1 MTTDYYDA
9 TILLLHVILG
19 IESAFCCLI
28 FIKSFSFAKAPKKWN
43 FLIVFNFGQIA
54 LITYCAWYCYLEYDF
69 ITHYYE
75 DARFYFYEVYA
86 MSMQI
91 IFMAIFVLKY
101 YERRDNGN

>member
-1 MTTDYYDA
+1 MITDYYDSI
-9 TILLLHVILG
+9 ILLLHVILG
-19 IESAFCCLI
+19 IESAFCCFVFLKELSFSKKFI
-28 FIKSFSFAKAPKKWN
+28 FIVGQLL
-43 FLIVFNFGQIA
+43 LIS
-54 LITYCAWYCYLEYDF
+54 YCAWYCYLEYDF

-75 DARFYFYEVYA
+75 EARFYFYEIYA